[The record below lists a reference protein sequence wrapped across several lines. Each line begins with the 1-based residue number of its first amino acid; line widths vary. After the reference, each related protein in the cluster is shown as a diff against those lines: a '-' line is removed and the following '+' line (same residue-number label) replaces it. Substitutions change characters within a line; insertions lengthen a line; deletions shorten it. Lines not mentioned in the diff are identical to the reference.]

1 MRIRQLLR
9 SLFLACLFL
18 SPLAASAA
26 SKKLPAAGADPA
38 RVSISG
44 LSSGAFMAVQY
55 DVAFS
60 ASTIGVGVVAG
71 GPYNCVY
78 VNLGGIYTCMQ
89 GLPSG
94 QASYEAAVGF
104 AALDQVDPVS
114 NIAGQKIYLFSG
126 TKDPVVRQSVMDAVR
141 DFYRAAQ
148 VPATNIQYVNGT
160 TAGHAFI
167 SDDFGSGCDM
177 TQAPF
182 VNECT
187 VGGRLYDQPAAIL
200 TQIYGPLKPKATTL
214 SAQPIAFDQTRFAG
228 ALSGMAP
235 SGYVY
240 IPASCQLSAA
250 KCAVHVVFHGC
261 VQSADAVGDAVYGK
275 LGYNEWADTNGIIIL
290 YPQVNKSIF
299 PYNPK
304 GCWDWWG
311 YSGLNFQTKG
321 GSQLSAVHAMVQRL
335 IGQ

>member
-1 MRIRQLLR
+1 MRIGRLTL
-9 SLFLACLFL
+9 SFL
-18 SPLAASAA
+18 SIFVLLAPQGVSAA
-26 SKKLPAAGADPA
+26 EKLPALGADPA
-38 RVSISG
+38 RISISG

-89 GLPSG
+89 GAPVG
-94 QASYEAAVGF
+94 QSSYQAAVGF
-104 AALDQVDPVS
+104 AGLGQIDPV
-114 NIAGQKIYLFSG
+114 NHIAGQKIYLFSG
-126 TKDPVVRQSVMDAVR
+126 TQDTTVRQSVMDAVH
-141 DFYRAAQ
+141 DFYRAAN
-148 VPATNIQYVNGT
+148 VPASSIQYVKGT
-160 TAGHAFI
+160 AAGHAFI
-167 SDDFGSGCDM
+167 SDDFGNGCAI

-187 VGGRLYDQPAAIL
+187 VAGALYDQPAAIL
-200 TQIYGPLKPKATTL
+200 TQIYGPLKPKATSL
-214 SAQPIAFDQTRFAG
+214 SSSPIAFDQAQFAG

-235 SGYVY
+235 SGYLYV
-240 IPASCQLSAA
+240 PKSCQQSAA

-261 VQSADAVGDAVYGK
+261 LQSADAVGDAVYGK
-275 LGYNEWADTNGIIIL
+275 LGYNEWADSNGIIIL
-290 YPQVNKSIF
+290 YPQVDKSSIPF
-299 PYNPK
+299 NPQ

-321 GSQLSAVHAMVQRL
+321 GAQLSAVHAMVQQL
-335 IGQ
+335 VSQ